1 MAPVCVHRFR
11 WLGVGLGKP
20 QWWGALSYFA
30 GMVLYLMGDIASLAN
45 DCPQTYL
52 TDGQFVSACPSLA

>member
-1 MAPVCVHRFR
+1 MRGALLLRRYR
-11 WLGVGLGKP
+11 WLGVQPRKL

-30 GMVLYLMGDIASLAN
+30 GMVLYLMGDVASLAN

-52 TDGQFVSACPSLA
+52 TDGQFVR